1 MNFSAR
7 RPHRSVQSRVPT
19 PYSGTPRL
27 PSALALTRVVDDIR
41 HMKRAHTVTI
51 ILNGDVETCCSF
63 TLASEVAPTVQAWV
77 ADSAAVT
84 VHNLEDGPWEH
95 DAMGAY
101 ARELF
106 GEQAYPLVYVDGT
119 LTQFGALPTQKSIMR
134 MLSPTERDSLSRED
148 MEKAARAMGLR

>member
-1 MNFSAR
+1 
-7 RPHRSVQSRVPT
+7 
-19 PYSGTPRL
+19 
-27 PSALALTRVVDDIR
+27 
-41 HMKRAHTVTI
+41 MKRAHTVTI

-63 TLASEVAPTVQAWV
+63 TLATEVAPTVQAWV

-119 LTQFGALPTQKSIMR
+119 LTQFGALPTQKSIVR
-134 MLSPTERDSLSRED
+134 LLSPTDRDSLSRED